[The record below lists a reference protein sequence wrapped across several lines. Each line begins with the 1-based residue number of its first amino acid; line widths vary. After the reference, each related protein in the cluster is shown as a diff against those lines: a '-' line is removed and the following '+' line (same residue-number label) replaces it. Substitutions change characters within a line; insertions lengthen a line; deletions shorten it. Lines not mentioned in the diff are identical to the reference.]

1 MPCELPAHFFPGVFA
16 VLFSDER
23 KEPAAR
29 KFVIG
34 FAGID
39 KRKPPPEVL
48 ENGVGVFSALDRL
61 QEKLLFRIAPFKESL
76 YAHRLRREHHGN
88 AARIGNFL

>member
-16 VLFSDER
+16 VLTPYER
-23 KEPAAR
+23 EEPAAR

-39 KRKPPPEVL
+39 ERKPLPEVFK
-48 ENGVGVFSALDRL
+48 NGVGVFAAFDRL
-61 QEKLLFRIAPFKESL
+61 
-76 YAHRLRREHHGN
+76 
-88 AARIGNFL
+88 